1 MFITERWT
9 LIKDQGYGTGL
20 QPPKFNIFS
29 LYLTI
34 NKIIVIIII
43 IFEVIFMASSW
54 ALYFYI

>member
-1 MFITERWT
+1 MGLVYNPPN
-9 LIKDQGYGTGL
+9 LI
-20 QPPKFNIFS
+20 FFS

-43 IFEVIFMASSW
+43 IFKVIFMASSW